1 MTMTITATADGGY
14 CLAQTLDRPV
24 VYLDHWAI
32 RLFSEDTPL
41 QDRFLDA
48 LHRSGGT
55 WLFSTA
61 NLMEFTA
68 MTDLQQA
75 AQGEQL
81 LQRAMPSLYVAD
93 TTLDKGFLL
102 PEGAPKHPEAPD
114 KNWLLTD
121 LANRAALV
129 GGAWNTHRFL
139 QDAINHQYLLLPLFN
154 KLKSDVTQA
163 VMSVTQDEKQHANAL
178 KFKPTPGMTLRDAL
192 HRELIRDSHVD
203 ANFVFDGHDAMD
215 LIHAVPAAVVC
226 DLILLDAGWCHKVE
240 RAAKRL
246 HKGGVTGKLAACY
259 SRKSVAAFLTALEY
273 HNTRM

>member
-14 CLAQTLDRPV
+14 RLTQTLVRPV

-32 RLFSEDTPL
+32 RLFSDDAPL
-41 QDRFLDA
+41 RERFLDA
-48 LHRSGGT
+48 LHKSGGT

-75 AQGEQL
+75 ARGEQL

-102 PEGAPKHPEAPD
+102 LAGAPEHPEAPD
-114 KNWLLTD
+114 KHWLLTD
-121 LANRAALV
+121 LANRAAIA
-129 GGAWNTHRFL
+129 GGAWNMHRFL
-139 QDAINHQYLLLPLFN
+139 QDAISYQGLLLPLFN
-154 KLKSDVTQA
+154 DLKSQVSHA
-163 VMSVTQDEKQHANAL
+163 VMSLTQDEKRHAHAL
-178 KFKPTPGMTLRDAL
+178 KFRPTPGMTLREAL
-192 HRELIRDSHVD
+192 QQELIRDPHVD
-203 ANFVFDGHDAMD
+203 ANFVFDDHDAMD

-259 SRKSVAAFLTALEY
+259 SRKSIASFLTALEY
-273 HNTRM
+273 RGT